1 MEPKQ
6 EGSDQ
11 RYFQGRVFVP
21 GRSFRDGQPSD
32 EKNQEGGTYVNQ
44 DIEKVIAERI
54 LLSPLVVQ
62 RKTQAIDMAI
72 ADVRQ
77 AGVIIHIGY
86 LWCSINMSFIIAL
99 EGSV

>member
-1 MEPKQ
+1 M
-6 EGSDQ
+6 
-11 RYFQGRVFVP
+11 
-21 GRSFRDGQPSD
+21 
-32 EKNQEGGTYVNQ
+32 NQ
-44 DIEKVIAERI
+44 DIEEVIAERI

-62 RKTQAIDMAI
+62 RKAQAIDMAI